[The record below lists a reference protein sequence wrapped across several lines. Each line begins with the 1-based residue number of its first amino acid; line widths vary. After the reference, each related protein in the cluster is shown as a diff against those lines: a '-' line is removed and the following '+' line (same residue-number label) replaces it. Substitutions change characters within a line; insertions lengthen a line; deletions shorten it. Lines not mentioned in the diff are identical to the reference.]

1 MVWLKMPKGML
12 MVLKVNMPDNFG
24 QPFALLKVD
33 RLLKRLFDH
42 SYKPNTMSHN
52 NEIEALTK
60 SIEDYVVTNYELV
73 KLEATET
80 SSVIASGLVSGFLLV
95 ITGILVLFFI
105 SLWLGFYISYRMGD
119 SYSGFTIVAGF
130 YLLTGLVL
138 YVSRKKLIEQRI
150 RDNMIRKMFNKN

>member
-1 MVWLKMPKGML
+1 
-12 MVLKVNMPDNFG
+12 
-24 QPFALLKVD
+24 
-33 RLLKRLFDH
+33 
-42 SYKPNTMSHN
+42 MSHN
-52 NEIEALTK
+52 IEIETLTK

-80 SSVIASGLVSGFLLV
+80 SSVIASGLVSGFLLA
-95 ITGILVLFFI
+95 ITGIMVLFFI

-130 YLLTGLVL
+130 YLLIGLVL
-138 YVSRKKLIEQRI
+138 YVSRKKLIEQPV

>member
-1 MVWLKMPKGML
+1 ML

-33 RLLKRLFDH
+33 RLFKRLFDY

-52 NEIEALTK
+52 IEIEALTK